1 MKKQYLPLALALAL
15 CQNLSAQ
22 NCLDATAQGY
32 VNQYLNAVQNPE
44 AVQPDIMKASF
55 FHSTDSRSE
64 VTADFIAYLN
74 EGTTAENLEA
84 YGIKVRTILGKEAYC
99 IGAMSDIIALSESD
113 LALRISFPPEV
124 ECYLDKARA
133 ESGTGIDQVYAG
145 EGLEMPYTGK
155 GVIAGI
161 FDIGMDPNHANFLTK
176 DLSGSRVKK
185 LWVYDDNGNA
195 TIYDTPQAIANFTT
209 DRTDHTHGTHTM
221 GCMAGS
227 YEGNGDYYTV
237 SALGTTGTPQRNK
250 PLPFRGSAPEAEIIA
265 GCGSNSIYNIV
276 LSCETLMKHIL
287 ESGKPGV
294 INLSFGIPTGSHDNF
309 AKGTAALNEIA
320 KQVPLF
326 ISAGNDGETTN
337 TLAKTFTAGEKSVKT
352 FISSI
357 DGSDCTGNLE
367 IWSGD
372 YRPLNYRFVI
382 YDRTAKKEIFSYDL
396 PGSTDTDVYLAS
408 SNNQLPGY
416 ITDEA
421 FDLVFGNRSTIN
433 IVQKLILPNTRCQT
447 SIRMNTSIASG
458 NGSQRYVFGIEISGE
473 EGQSFD
479 LVNYTIDSSIP
490 VKIALSDMGVDGW
503 TSGNADMSIS
513 SLACGD
519 NMICI
524 GSWNTRNRWANL
536 NGKVISYPGGAFG
549 VGKISPFSSY
559 GPLAD
564 GRTLPL
570 VCAPGAGIISSISS
584 AYYSANGL
592 GMGHVAA
599 STTAQGKSHYYQT
612 MQGTSMSSPIAAG
625 IGALW
630 LQANPQLTPA
640 DIRYIIENTSTDPND
655 PQNKIRWGAG
665 KMNAIE
671 GIKMAVKIGAGVS
684 DVTLS
689 PADIIITAEGN
700 NWQVVAPGASSVKTV
715 VYDLNGRP
723 VITSDVNGDTAEIC
737 GENLQPGIYILNVN
751 GILSR
756 RVAVK

>member
-22 NCLDATAQGY
+22 NSLSATAQSY

-44 AVQPDIMKASF
+44 AAQPDIMKAPF
-55 FHSTDSRSE
+55 IHSTDSRGE
-64 VTADFIAYLN
+64 ITADFIAYLN

-84 YGIKVRTILGKEAYC
+84 YGIEVRTILGKEAFC
-99 IGAMSDIIALSESD
+99 CGAMSDIIALSESD
-113 LALRISFPPEV
+113 LALRIPFPPAV

-133 ESGTGIDQVYAG
+133 ESSTGIDLIHAG

-195 TIYDTPQAIANFTT
+195 TIYDTPQAIAGFTS

-237 SALGTTGTPQRNK
+237 SGLSTSGTLQRNK
-250 PLPFRGSAPEAEIIA
+250 PLPFRGAAPEAEIIA
-265 GCGSNSIYNIV
+265 GCGSNRIHNII

-287 ESGKPGV
+287 ASGKPGV
-294 INLSFGIPTGSHDNF
+294 INLSFGIPSGSHDNF
-309 AKGTAALNEIA
+309 GEGTVALNEIA

-326 ISAGNDGETTN
+326 IAAGNDGETTN

-352 FISSI
+352 FITSL
-357 DGSDCTGNLE
+357 DGSNCTGNLE

-372 YRPLNYRFVI
+372 YRPLNYRFVV

-396 PGSTDTDVYLAS
+396 PESTNTDITLAGT
-408 SNNQLPGY
+408 SNKLPGY

-421 FDLVFGNRSTIN
+421 FDLTFGYRSTIN
-433 IVQKLILPNTRCQT
+433 IVQKFILPNSRCQT
-447 SIRMNTSIASG
+447 NITMNTSIASG

-479 LVNYTIDSSIP
+479 LVNYTLDSSVPIR
-490 VKIALSDMGVDGW
+490 IALSDMGVNGW

-519 NMICI
+519 NMICV
-524 GSWNTRNRWANL
+524 GSWNTRNKWANL
-536 NGKVISYPGGAFG
+536 NGYVTGYPGSDFG
-549 VGKISPFSSY
+549 SGKISPFSSY

-599 STTAQGKSHYYQT
+599 STTAQGKTHYYQV

-630 LQANPQLTPA
+630 LQANDDLKPA
-640 DIRYIIENTSTDPND
+640 DIRYIIEHTSTDPND
-655 PQNKIRWGAG
+655 PKNKIRWGVG
-665 KMNAIE
+665 KINAIE
-671 GIKMAVKIGAGVS
+671 GVKMAVKIGTGVS
-684 DVTLS
+684 DVTLN

-700 NWQVVAPGASSVKTV
+700 NWQVVAPGASSVKAV

-751 GILSR
+751 GTLSR